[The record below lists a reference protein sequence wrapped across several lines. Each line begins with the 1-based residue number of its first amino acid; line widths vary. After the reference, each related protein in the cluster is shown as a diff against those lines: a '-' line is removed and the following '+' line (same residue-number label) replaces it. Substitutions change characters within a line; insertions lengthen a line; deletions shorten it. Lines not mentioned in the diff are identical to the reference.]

1 MARRQSTTPLYEMMI
16 RSRRADI
23 QTKRTTELPTKPS
36 GSGRAIRLPVGYV
49 WLGAA
54 GAVLVVVVA
63 FSTGYL
69 RGHRDATR
77 TLEREW
83 LLTNQRSLPVPPP
96 EIAPGVLGAAGP
108 RPAARGA
115 AGDGHGVASR
125 QAGVDRQPSAVTPIR
140 SDPRVKGVN
149 YFVLIHT
156 RLENATKLAQFC
168 RDLDVD
174 AYVVP
179 AKNVS
184 LYHMVIVLPGYAR
197 GERSSEPIRLLEQRI
212 AEVVRKWK
220 LQVNSRDDLA
230 YYPQRFDG

>member
-83 LLTNQRSLPVPPP
+83 LLTNQRSLRVPPP
-96 EIAPGVLGAAGP
+96 EIAPGVL
-108 RPAARGA
+108 GA

-168 RDLDVD
+168 RDLDVE
-174 AYVVP
+174 AYVVR
-179 AKNVS
+179 AKNVA
-184 LYHMVIVLPGYAR
+184 LYHVVSVLPGYAS
-197 GERSSEPIRLLEQRI
+197 GDRSSEPIRPLEPR
-212 AEVVRKWK
+212 
-220 LQVNSRDDLA
+220 LA
-230 YYPQRFDG
+230 AA